1 MYKIKTLNVRFNNF
15 SYFGNCI
22 NSIQFLKLSKHE
34 SYPQYNNFIKRNE
47 ITHIL
52 INSGKLVVNMEKI
65 NKKSKK
71 RVSETLF
78 LENELVYKIEDDH
91 DLIINNQPYIFKI
104 NPNVF
109 FNVYAYSTTSMQIFY
124 KSDSTINSYTLF
136 ENKYQ
141 LNNINYLK

>member
-1 MYKIKTLNVRFNNF
+1 
-15 SYFGNCI
+15 
-22 NSIQFLKLSKHE
+22 
-34 SYPQYNNFIKRNE
+34 
-47 ITHIL
+47 
-52 INSGKLVVNMEKI
+52 MEKI